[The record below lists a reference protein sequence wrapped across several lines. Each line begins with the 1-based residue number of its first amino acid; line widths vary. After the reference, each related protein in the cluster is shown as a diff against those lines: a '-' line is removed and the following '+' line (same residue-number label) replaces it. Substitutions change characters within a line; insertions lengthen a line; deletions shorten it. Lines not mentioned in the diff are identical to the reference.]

1 MVVLYRPAADGG
13 KQLFRTVDVTYL
25 LYQNNLAVIRA
36 FQRLPVEETNIL
48 KLQAQ
53 ARLLLND
60 IAPRIA
66 VLLAGEDYA
75 VDNAMLNSTAKQP
88 FSVEHTRESRQD
100 KAGGIG
106 QYSAGE
112 GNQCGAGDS
121 LENVAAHAALLYVA
135 AASLLDLIGSM
146 KGRTIKAGD
155 PKPETP
161 CYTLEDFIA
170 RTRETPAKWKWRFDN
185 EMVDRYIEKIVVGE
199 GEMVVRFKG
208 GVSFTSEKR

>member
-1 MVVLYRPAADGG
+1 MVKEKEVH
-13 KQLFRTVDVTYL
+13 
-25 LYQNNLAVIRA
+25 LAVIRA

-60 IAPRIA
+60 VAPRIA
-66 VLLAGEDYA
+66 ALLAGEDNA

-88 FSVEHTRESRQD
+88 FSVEHTGESRQD
-100 KAGGIG
+100 KAGDIG

-170 RTRETPAKWKWRFDN
+170 RTRETPARWKWRFDN
-185 EMVDRYIEKIVVGE
+185 EMVDRCIEKIVVGD

>member
-1 MVVLYRPAADGG
+1 MVKEKEVH
-13 KQLFRTVDVTYL
+13 
-25 LYQNNLAVIRA
+25 LAVIRA

-60 IAPRIA
+60 VAPRIVA
-66 VLLAGEDYA
+66 LLAGEDNA

-88 FSVEHTRESRQD
+88 FSVEHTGESRQD
-100 KAGGIG
+100 KAGDIG

-146 KGRTIKAGD
+146 KGRTIKVGD